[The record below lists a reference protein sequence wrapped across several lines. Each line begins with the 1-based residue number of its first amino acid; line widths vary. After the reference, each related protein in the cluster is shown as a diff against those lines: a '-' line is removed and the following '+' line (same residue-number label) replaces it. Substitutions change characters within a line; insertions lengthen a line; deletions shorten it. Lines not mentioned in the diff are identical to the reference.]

1 MRGKREGY
9 WVSQGIDN
17 MLWCLMIYEHL
28 FLPIG
33 CFCEMAWWVKSSP
46 QSVPACCCAGW
57 WSKRQI
63 IASLL
68 EVGVN
73 WSLIARES
81 TFKWQVCEECYL
93 LVFHV
98 WHACFQ
104 PEGKLLWLEC
114 EGAFTGLLS
123 AVFWPGV
130 ERFKFNETV
139 LIFFLSSVAFPCDFE
154 QVTSVKSLFVYLQNS
169 SNTFSHQVSGSV
181 LNICKHEFY
190 GSALKYIRVRS
201 ACLADNENTGW
212 FWRLAQ
218 VAWWTKAS

>member
-57 WSKRQI
+57 RSKRQI

-93 LVFHV
+93 LVFQV

-139 LIFFLSSVAFPCDFE
+139 LIFFSQFCC
-154 QVTSVKSLFVYLQNS
+154 
-169 SNTFSHQVSGSV
+169 FSM
-181 LNICKHEFY
+181 
-190 GSALKYIRVRS
+190 
-201 ACLADNENTGW
+201 W
-212 FWRLAQ
+212 FW
-218 VAWWTKAS
+218 ASNFSEVPVCVPAE